1 VLSHYLRALINQCP
15 QGTPTVSSEA
25 SDVVESSRKSG
36 NRVTGVAKVGDG
48 KVSFSARLAGN
59 SFLHDSTICQT
70 RAGSFGFLKR
80 TSGPYGSSTPLSE
93 TSSATAPATPAED
106 AGSA

>member
-1 VLSHYLRALINQCP
+1 MNHYLRALINQCP
-15 QGTPTVSSEA
+15 QGTPTVSSEV
-25 SDVVESSRKSG
+25 SDVAESSRKSG
-36 NRVTGVAKVGDG
+36 SSVTDVAKVGDG
-48 KVSFSARLAGN
+48 KLSFSVRLAGN
-59 SFLHDSTICQT
+59 FFLHDSIISQV
-70 RAGSFGFLKR
+70 RARSFDFLKR